1 MYMPTLYEFKDM
13 VRSGDYVVLDTE
25 TTGLRDA
32 EIIQI
37 AIIDSNARVLM
48 DTLIK
53 PVRPIPGDAIRIH
66 GITNEAVA
74 NQSGMLFHYHQ
85 IKEILAGRN
94 VIVFN
99 VAYDK
104 QILYDSLQIANIET
118 VEWETHS
125 KWWCAM
131 EAFSEVKGDWNAKR
145 KSYKWQSLSKA
156 CDYYNL
162 PITNAHNA
170 LGDCLLTIQVC
181 KKMVENN
188 QTDNAY
194 VAPET
199 NNYPVKNTDNYPI
212 PTINTSTNTV
222 TQTPQNSTYKS
233 MYDEWN

>member
-1 MYMPTLYEFKDM
+1 MPTLYEFKDM

-32 EIIQI
+32 EIVQI
-37 AIIDSNARVLM
+37 AIIDSNAQVLM
-48 DTLIK
+48 NTLIK

-66 GITNEAVA
+66 GITNEMVA
-74 NQSGMLFHYHQ
+74 DKPGMLFYYHQ
-85 IKEILAGRN
+85 IKEMIANRN

-118 VEWETHS
+118 IEWETHS

-131 EAFSEVKGDWNAKR
+131 EAFSEVKGEWNSKR

-162 PITNAHNA
+162 PVANAHNA

-181 KKMVENN
+181 KKMI
-188 QTDNAY
+188 
-194 VAPET
+194 ET
-199 NNYPVKNTDNYPI
+199 NQQSSYMEKAASVKSEVV
-212 PTINTSTNTV
+212 STNQV
-222 TQTPQNSTYKS
+222 QKPEPPSSLPSSSPSPSPVYRS
-233 MYDEWN
+233 MYEDWN